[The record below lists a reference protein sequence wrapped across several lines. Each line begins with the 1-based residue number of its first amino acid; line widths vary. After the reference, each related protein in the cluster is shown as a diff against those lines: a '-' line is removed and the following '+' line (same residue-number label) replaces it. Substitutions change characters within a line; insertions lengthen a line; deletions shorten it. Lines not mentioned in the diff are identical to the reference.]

1 MAVVI
6 IGAGLA
12 GLTCARHLQRNDI
25 PVLVL
30 EAGDDVGGRVRSDHV
45 DGFTLDRGFQVLFDA
60 YPAVQRNLD
69 LTALD
74 LRPFD
79 PGAIIYRDG
88 RRTVL
93 TDPLRDRN
101 WRDVASTATSDAVSF
116 LDKLRTIR
124 LALAHNSEQDDQKS
138 EPDTESVLSY
148 LQNQGF
154 STHGIDSFFRPFFG
168 GILLQRDLMMSAAA
182 FRFYLRMLVQGR
194 AVLPA
199 DGMGAI
205 SRQLAA
211 PIVEAGQVRLNSPVV
226 GLLREEGRVS
236 GVRLENGEELAAGAV
251 VLATD
256 ARTATQLSGLETPGG
271 ALHSTAIY
279 FAGTRP
285 AYAGRKIV
293 LNAAHDALVNNA
305 QQLTNVVPE
314 YAPPGQHLLSAVVL
328 GWHSRDDRELAI
340 DVMRDVRRM
349 FTGDTEAL
357 RALES
362 YYLLRVY
369 RIQYS
374 QFPQP
379 PGIYGTLPANRT
391 NQPGLYAAA
400 EWTEG
405 SSINGAMTSGE
416 RCAAAMIKDSRL
428 GRAA

>member
-12 GLTCARHLQRNDI
+12 GLTCARHLQRNNI

-30 EAGDDVGGRVRSDHV
+30 EAGDDAGGRVRSDHV

-60 YPAVQRNLD
+60 YPAVRRNLD
-69 LTALD
+69 LDALD
-74 LRPFD
+74 LRRFD
-79 PGAIIYRDG
+79 PGAIVYRDG

-101 WRDVASTATSDAVSF
+101 WRDVAGAATSGAVSF
-116 LDKLRTIR
+116 GDKLRTVR
-124 LALAHNSEQDDQKS
+124 LALAHNSPRNDQKA

-154 STHGIDSFFRPFFG
+154 SARGIDTFFRPFFA

-182 FRFYLRMLVQGR
+182 FRFYLRMLVQGH
-194 AVLPA
+194 ATLPV

-205 SRQLAA
+205 TRQLAT
-211 PIVEAGQVRLNSPVV
+211 PIAEAGQLWLNSPVTN
-226 GLLREEGRVS
+226 LLRDGGRVS
-236 GVRLENGEELAAGAV
+236 GVRLENGEEIAAEAV

-279 FAGTRP
+279 FAGTR
-285 AYAGRKIV
+285 AVYSGRKIV
-293 LNAAHDALVNNA
+293 LNAAPDALVNNA

-314 YAPPGQHLLSAVVL
+314 YAPAGQHLLSAVVL
-328 GWHSRDDRELAI
+328 GWHSRDDRGLAV
-340 DVMRDVRRM
+340 DAMHDLRRM
-349 FTGDTEAL
+349 FTGDAEAL
-357 RALES
+357 QALED

-379 PGIYGTLPANRT
+379 PGIYGTLPSNRT

-416 RCAAAMIKDSRL
+416 RCAAAITEDRRL
-428 GRAA
+428 RQAA